1 MLRLQTS
8 GKLHGVV
15 HDHDED
21 DEIDETDENDDTGE
35 YDEYDEIDKN
45 DDTETDKYDET
56 DEDDESD
63 ETDEDDD
70 DDETDEHDE
79 TDSHADAAD
88 ADAGDDDDDVGLGYA
103 HPIDSGDGHSHD
115 SRWSNPADPSL
126 SALWQDFHVKTNSKI
141 SPAGFKIDT
150 KANGQKLHFSVSW
163 ELENRHLEKN
173 KKQTFT
179 FWEKRNHQRWPSR
192 EATTTRRR
200 HFFFRVHASRG
211 FLTPIWGPVVK

>member
-1 MLRLQTS
+1 
-8 GKLHGVV
+8 
-15 HDHDED
+15 
-21 DEIDETDENDDTGE
+21 
-35 YDEYDEIDKN
+35 
-45 DDTETDKYDET
+45 
-56 DEDDESD
+56 
-63 ETDEDDD
+63 
-70 DDETDEHDE
+70 
-79 TDSHADAAD
+79 
-88 ADAGDDDDDVGLGYA
+88 VGLGYA
-103 HPIDSGDGHSHD
+103 HPIDSGDGQSHD

-126 SALWQDFHVKTNSKI
+126 SALWQDFHVKTNPKI
-141 SPAGFKIDT
+141 SPAGFKINT